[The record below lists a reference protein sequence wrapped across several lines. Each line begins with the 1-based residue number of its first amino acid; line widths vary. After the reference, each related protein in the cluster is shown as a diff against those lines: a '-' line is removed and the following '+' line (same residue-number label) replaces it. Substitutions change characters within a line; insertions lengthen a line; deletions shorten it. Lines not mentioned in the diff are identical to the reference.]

1 MDSRARLP
9 STSSSSSA
17 SSASFLTR
25 QYGGRLSQNRGE
37 ALGEGGEVGRPSSSN
52 TSRARRLSSSSDI
65 DVSDVALAPNEGP
78 PPVPLRG
85 LGEAYTSSSPS
96 SSVGRRYLA
105 PQHGRSLGD
114 ASNKSY
120 DGIVNGAVAESS
132 ATQSQDI
139 SPWMYQG
146 LDNSHQEAGTPGK
159 SRDKSSFHEPSSS
172 PSMYASQV
180 SLPLRPVTPPSTS
193 SIFRGHSGVATPGSS
208 QKKSKNPLSFFR
220 KKSSATL
227 RESSGDAT
235 SEESVPMPP
244 RVPSGGS
251 VGGSMPPGLSDSL
264 LMGSRY
270 NGMTSSSLDEELQRD
285 ELKSQGLSG
294 APYSMNG
301 APREAKR
308 TRRIP
313 RPRTRDKDSKKSKGA
328 EEWASIT
335 EQSLSGHPMPTSAFN
350 NGGSAAAGRGDG
362 ADVELSLDTDFNNI
376 GDIVDLTK
384 RQGSLVGPMNER
396 LSPEGLLPTRP
407 PLSPRS
413 MTTRD
418 RSSSLAGAD
427 RFNVTPPLPV
437 ASANANTGT
446 SSTVLVRPPGPRRLA
461 SGPLPKVSTS
471 KDSRGAAMDGSNS
484 GGVIRPPAPWMGSD
498 VGGAAT
504 LRKISK
510 EEAQQYVALGARPAP
525 ALLPPHVLDH
535 RLQRHEAANSEHDF
549 RGGLTNIVTNP
560 NAPLDGSRKSSM
572 TSVQSAHS
580 GVSPTSSVLDLNLPN
595 PIPLGELA
603 QGRGAGV
610 QGTWNSVSF
619 ADGAYRFPDRQDRP
633 RADSLGM
640 RKSSGSSSNANV
652 TSSWMA
658 PDSWAVQHKQG
669 RDNLRDDESGTDH
682 SDGDDTDGP
691 ADRTVER
698 ASMGTPTLGPA
709 HASSMDASWN
719 IDGYGRR
726 GTQDSTTS
734 SISTDGPVNN
744 GVFATQQDAPAIEYI
759 DSTDASDATSTL
771 NSAGLAAPTQPPTP
785 TSAGSNTTRHGVRAG
800 AIGIGSAA
808 AAAAGKLGL
817 HRPHRIRQQSSRP
830 NTAGS
835 IGAGGSSGLTAV
847 APSTAHGSR
856 TIDDDATSTH
866 RTSSP
871 FVTKRP
877 STVGQS
883 SAGTCFLR
891 VTLEDGSHKAL
902 QIPLT
907 ASTSDIRAM
916 LYRKAPSS
924 VIHRMF
930 VRDKGAERPLGES
943 EKPGLLQRRRLLQ
956 AGYTEEDLAGDL
968 GRDDV
973 SFLLRFVYRPD
984 SVTKIDSAAFGTTET
999 DFRALDLENR
1009 NLEMVPIS
1017 LYRRAEWIQSLN
1029 LSGNPMTDLPED
1041 FVNILTNLT
1050 TLRMSRL
1057 ALKRVPASI
1066 RSSQTLTHLDLSDN
1080 RIPELTH
1087 AALDEIPRLRSLKIQ
1102 NNRLHDLPGYFA
1114 QMDTLMDL
1122 NISNNRF
1129 DIFPGVLCQM
1139 KSLAQLDISFNTISE
1154 LPDELGQLVEL
1165 QRLVLVGNN
1174 VVALPSSMS
1183 KLVNLQAVD
1192 LRRNMLQDV
1201 AAVFTLPK
1209 LQVLHCEENSLRN
1222 LQATIGP
1229 QLSRLNI
1236 GKNALSKASITA
1248 ESTGVLT
1255 SLDLTSANLS
1265 KLDDDVLRRLPNL
1278 THLILDRNNF
1288 IVLPE
1293 TIGQLRKLTHLSCT
1307 HNVLGTLPEGIG
1319 QLTMLQELLVHNNNM
1334 KSLPDSIWKCGAL
1347 HTLNLTSN
1355 LLEGFPDVPR
1365 NAGATSSSVD
1375 FMPTGI
1381 APSPNALSPHGPSN
1395 GSISVVGDQRK
1406 GSTTSSTGGTTG
1418 STGASSGP
1426 PLAHS
1431 LIRLRMGD
1439 NKLSEEVFEVLARL
1453 PNLEVL
1459 NLSCNEIFELPAS
1472 SLSCHAKL
1480 TELYMSC
1487 NCLSTLP
1494 ADELPGLQNLRIL
1507 HLNGNKLSTL
1517 PAELGQ
1523 VKSLVNLDVGNN
1535 LLKYNISNRQYDWNW
1550 NSNPSLRYL
1559 NLSGNKRFEIKS
1571 NPVVKSIGSYD
1582 PNRTSRR
1589 TMIDTSDFSTLSHLR
1604 NLGLMDVT
1612 VTLQQMPDEHDDRR
1626 VRTSLSHINQMAY
1639 GISDAL
1645 GKHEHLSVVDMVTP
1659 EFRNMPNECL
1669 FGIFAGREHGRAYS
1683 SRIAYHLSDWAKFR
1697 IASEIESRRTRGSGT
1712 YSSPQ
1717 EADVPHILRRAF
1729 LRMEKEFA
1737 DLLMAEASR
1746 RVSETMTGPYDS
1758 TFATPLLPS
1767 QRHEQTTAAL
1777 AQRHALNWKA
1787 GASAVVGYLV
1797 DRTLYIANVGD
1808 TLAVLS
1814 KNSTAHLISTRHDPF
1829 DREETL
1835 RIRSA
1840 EGWVSLQGQVND
1852 KLNIS
1857 RAFGHYHLEPIVN
1870 AAPAV
1875 HTVHLT
1881 DADEFIILA
1890 NHTLWDKMSYQ
1901 TAVDVARMERNDPM
1915 VAAQKLRDVAISFG
1929 AEDSIMVMV
1938 IAVGDLFNKARLSK
1952 STGASFESPLDMAA
1966 ARKATRRGRE
1976 DRNIPGDLTLARLER
1991 EVAPPIG
1998 QVALVF
2004 TDIKNSTSLWETNG
2018 GMQTAMRLHNS
2029 LLRRQLRNIGGYE
2042 VKTEGDAF
2050 MVSFPSVTSALLWCF
2065 NVQLQLLRENWPQEL
2080 IECEDGKESHDGN
2093 GELIYRGLSVRMGL
2107 HWGSPVCEADPIT
2120 RRMDYFGPM
2129 VNRAARISGAADGGQ
2144 ILASRD
2150 AIAEFTTLLN
2160 AFDASSKKRSNSDR
2174 RASSEDEEEDDVDE
2188 DESEA
2193 LRMMHPNVS
2202 RDVTLLRRMGFG
2214 ISDMGEKRL
2223 KGLETPEFLNLVY
2236 PTQLAGRQSSE
2247 NEEGD
2252 LRASNAAITQPP
2264 RVFEPT
2270 VQLLSIDEIKQLGYL
2285 CLRLESLSE
2294 GHVFPGI
2301 SELIQS
2307 DPSNGLSPPLL
2318 GSAAAAATSTA
2329 LVSSNSVMTS
2339 ALARTK
2345 AVESHVANHPEV
2357 LICSI
2362 RDDAPDE
2369 ELGLILHQLVVR
2381 IANCLAGLTIRQHI
2395 LSSDSS
2401 ATLNIQALLDL
2412 FR

>member
-1 MDSRARLP
+1 M
-9 STSSSSSA
+9 
-17 SSASFLTR
+17 
-25 QYGGRLSQNRGE
+25 LS
-37 ALGEGGEVGRPSSSN
+37 
-52 TSRARRLSSSSDI
+52 
-65 DVSDVALAPNEGP
+65 
-78 PPVPLRG
+78 
-85 LGEAYTSSSPS
+85 
-96 SSVGRRYLA
+96 
-105 PQHGRSLGD
+105 
-114 ASNKSY
+114 
-120 DGIVNGAVAESS
+120 
-132 ATQSQDI
+132 
-139 SPWMYQG
+139 
-146 LDNSHQEAGTPGK
+146 
-159 SRDKSSFHEPSSS
+159 
-172 PSMYASQV
+172 
-180 SLPLRPVTPPSTS
+180 
-193 SIFRGHSGVATPGSS
+193 
-208 QKKSKNPLSFFR
+208 
-220 KKSSATL
+220 
-227 RESSGDAT
+227 
-235 SEESVPMPP
+235 
-244 RVPSGGS
+244 
-251 VGGSMPPGLSDSL
+251 
-264 LMGSRY
+264 
-270 NGMTSSSLDEELQRD
+270 
-285 ELKSQGLSG
+285 
-294 APYSMNG
+294 
-301 APREAKR
+301 
-308 TRRIP
+308 
-313 RPRTRDKDSKKSKGA
+313 
-328 EEWASIT
+328 
-335 EQSLSGHPMPTSAFN
+335 
-350 NGGSAAAGRGDG
+350 
-362 ADVELSLDTDFNNI
+362 
-376 GDIVDLTK
+376 
-384 RQGSLVGPMNER
+384 
-396 LSPEGLLPTRP
+396 
-407 PLSPRS
+407 
-413 MTTRD
+413 
-418 RSSSLAGAD
+418 
-427 RFNVTPPLPV
+427 
-437 ASANANTGT
+437 
-446 SSTVLVRPPGPRRLA
+446 
-461 SGPLPKVSTS
+461 
-471 KDSRGAAMDGSNS
+471 
-484 GGVIRPPAPWMGSD
+484 
-498 VGGAAT
+498 
-504 LRKISK
+504 
-510 EEAQQYVALGARPAP
+510 
-525 ALLPPHVLDH
+525 
-535 RLQRHEAANSEHDF
+535 
-549 RGGLTNIVTNP
+549 
-560 NAPLDGSRKSSM
+560 
-572 TSVQSAHS
+572 
-580 GVSPTSSVLDLNLPN
+580 
-595 PIPLGELA
+595 
-603 QGRGAGV
+603 
-610 QGTWNSVSF
+610 
-619 ADGAYRFPDRQDRP
+619 
-633 RADSLGM
+633 
-640 RKSSGSSSNANV
+640 
-652 TSSWMA
+652 
-658 PDSWAVQHKQG
+658 
-669 RDNLRDDESGTDH
+669 
-682 SDGDDTDGP
+682 
-691 ADRTVER
+691 
-698 ASMGTPTLGPA
+698 
-709 HASSMDASWN
+709 
-719 IDGYGRR
+719 
-726 GTQDSTTS
+726 
-734 SISTDGPVNN
+734 
-744 GVFATQQDAPAIEYI
+744 
-759 DSTDASDATSTL
+759 
-771 NSAGLAAPTQPPTP
+771 
-785 TSAGSNTTRHGVRAG
+785 
-800 AIGIGSAA
+800 
-808 AAAAGKLGL
+808 
-817 HRPHRIRQQSSRP
+817 
-830 NTAGS
+830 
-835 IGAGGSSGLTAV
+835 
-847 APSTAHGSR
+847 
-856 TIDDDATSTH
+856 
-866 RTSSP
+866 
-871 FVTKRP
+871 
-877 STVGQS
+877 
-883 SAGTCFLR
+883 
-891 VTLEDGSHKAL
+891 
-902 QIPLT
+902 
-907 ASTSDIRAM
+907 
-916 LYRKAPSS
+916 RKAPSS
-924 VIHRMF
+924 VVHRMF

-943 EKPGLLQRRRLLQ
+943 EKPGMLQRRRLLQ
-956 AGYTEEDLAGDL
+956 AGYTEDDLLSDL
-968 GRDDV
+968 GRDDN

-984 SVTKIDSAAFGTTET
+984 SVTKIDSAALGSTET

-1029 LSGNPMTDLPED
+1029 LSGNPMTELPED
-1041 FVNILTNLT
+1041 FINILTNLT

-1057 ALKRVPASI
+1057 ALKRVPPSI

-1080 RIPELTH
+1080 RIPELAH

-1102 NNRLHDLPGYFA
+1102 NNRLHDLPAYFA
-1114 QMDTLMDL
+1114 RMDTLMDL

-1129 DIFPGVLCQM
+1129 DVFPIVLCQM
-1139 KSLAQLDISFNTISE
+1139 KSLAQLDVSFNTISE
-1154 LPDELGQLVEL
+1154 LPDELGQLAEL

-1174 VVALPSSMS
+1174 IVALPSSMS

-1192 LRRNMLQDV
+1192 VRRNMLQDV

-1209 LQVLHCEENSLRN
+1209 LEVLQCEENSLRN

-1236 GKNALSKASITA
+1236 GKNALSKASFTA
-1248 ESTGVLT
+1248 EGTGVLT

-1278 THLILDRNNF
+1278 THLVLDRNNF

-1293 TIGQLRKLTHLSCT
+1293 TIGQLRKLTSLSCT
-1307 HNVLGTLPEGIG
+1307 HNVLGTLPESIG
-1319 QLTMLQELLVHNNNM
+1319 QLSMLQELHVHNNNM
-1334 KSLPDSIWKCGAL
+1334 KSLPDSIWRCGAL

-1365 NAGATSSSVD
+1365 IAGATSASVD
-1375 FMPTGI
+1375 LTASGTN
-1381 APSPNALSPHGPSN
+1381 PSTNALSPPPSN
-1395 GSISVVGDQRK
+1395 GNTLSIEEQRK
-1406 GSTTSSTGGTTG
+1406 GSTSSST
-1418 STGASSGP
+1418 SGAIASANASAKP

-1431 LIRLRMGD
+1431 LICLRMGD
-1439 NKLSEEVFEVLARL
+1439 NKLSEEVFEVLAQL

-1472 SLSCHAKL
+1472 SLRCHAKL

-1571 NPVVKSIGSYD
+1571 NPVVRAIESND
-1582 PNRTSRR
+1582 PYRSSRR
-1589 TMIDTSDFSTLSHLR
+1589 TMVDTSDFSNLTHLR
-1604 NLGLMDVT
+1604 SLGLMDVT

-1645 GKHEHLSVVDMVTP
+1645 GKNEHLSVVDMVTP

-1683 SRIAYHLSDWAKFR
+1683 SRIAYHLSDWTKFR
-1697 IASEIESRRTRGSGT
+1697 IAWEIESRRPRGSST
-1712 YSSPQ
+1712 FSSPQ
-1717 EADVPHILRRAF
+1717 ETEVPHILRRAF

-1746 RVSETMTGPYDS
+1746 RVSETMAGQYDP
-1758 TFATPLLPS
+1758 TFATPLLPL
-1767 QRHEQTTAAL
+1767 HKPEQSTVAL
-1777 AQRHALNWKA
+1777 AQRHTLNWKA

-1797 DRTLYIANVGD
+1797 DRTLFIANVGD
-1808 TLAVLS
+1808 ALAVLS

-1881 DADEFIILA
+1881 DSDEFIILA

-1938 IAVGDLFNKARLSK
+1938 IAIGDLFDKARQSK
-1952 STGASFESPLDMAA
+1952 NTGAAFESPLEMAA

-1976 DRNIPGDLTLARLER
+1976 ERNIPGDLTLARLER

-2080 IECEDGKESHDGN
+2080 LECEDGKEVYDAN

-2129 VNRAARISGAADGGQ
+2129 VNRASRISGAADGGQ

-2160 AFDASSKKRSNSDR
+2160 AFDASTKKKSDPNQ
-2174 RASSEDEEEDDVDE
+2174 AEAQPDEEDEDE
-2188 DESEA
+2188 DESET

-2236 PTQLAGRQSSE
+2236 PTQLAGRQSTD
-2247 NEEGD
+2247 NEGGQV
-2252 LRASNAAITQPP
+2252 AIPNPATMQPP

-2294 GHVFPGI
+2294 GRVFPGI
-2301 SELIQS
+2301 SELVQTKS
-2307 DPSNGLSPPLL
+2307 SRPLSAGAPPTL
-2318 GSAAAAATSTA
+2318 GSVVAPATT
-2329 LVSSNSVMTS
+2329 SSSSVMTS
-2339 ALARTK
+2339 ALARAK
-2345 AVESHVANHPEV
+2345 AVESHIANHPEI

-2369 ELGLILHQLVVR
+2369 ELGNILHQLVVR
-2381 IANCLAGLTIRQHI
+2381 IANCLAGLTIRQH
-2395 LSSDSS
+2395 LHEGGTKLDVE
-2401 ATLNIQALLDL
+2401 ALLEL